1 MSIKDDNAD
10 AGSRPALNK
19 TGSSGRNIYGS
30 MVRKTSEKHLYGD
43 RSDSID
49 DKKKTHAITTE
60 RLKTIKQEPDMV
72 KLRPVKIESQNNL
85 SRSNSLKK
93 DILIKQQTN
102 INISVLTS
110 TPTNQKPPT
119 SILNNS
125 NTSVRSRAGT
135 FKTNSD
141 GDGSNTDSGL
151 KTPVSAIQFQ
161 FEDKVPLRR
170 LPHQHRG
177 SMTPRVNAS
186 AVPSD
191 LINEANGSDSYT
203 NSRIQN
209 ISRNSSIIS
218 NVNRKVSIALPNKE
232 KKVTGSPS
240 GGTNSSDAPLSA
252 ISMNSSNNNSSFLSV
267 SINDIVAQLT
277 GKVDAANAVRKA
289 SSVEI
294 PGGFGEDNDENE
306 ASGENSRSASPLSAI
321 SATSTSSK
329 KSVSQLVSIDSLIAK
344 NESESKF
351 TKQKISEFL
360 PKQDDG
366 KYHILLGGTGSVA
379 SIKIPLIANKLLKYY
394 TPSQCSVQI
403 VLTKSAMK
411 FVRGLKISPHVKI
424 WTDDDLNY
432 LSDQPYKMGD
442 PTLQVELRRW
452 ADVFVIAPLSAN
464 TLAKISNGI
473 SDNLLTNIVR
483 GWPVTSTPLYLAPAM
498 NTFMYIHPLTKIQ
511 LQSLSELLPTV
522 EILKPVEKV
531 LVCGDIGMGGMREW
545 TDICALVINR
555 LDKMNKDEA
564 DDEDEDDF
572 DEDDDDE
579 DDDDSRINMD
589 ETDDYDHSE
598 GEITTD
604 VEGN

>member
-1 MSIKDDNAD
+1 MINKDDNVN
-10 AGSRPALNK
+10 AGSRPTLNK
-19 TGSSGRNIYGS
+19 SGSSGRNIYGS

-49 DKKKTHAITTE
+49 EKKKTLPLSTD
-60 RLKTIKQEPDMV
+60 RLKTNEQEQDMIT
-72 KLRPVKIESQNNL
+72 LRPAKIDSQSNL
-85 SRSNSLKK
+85 SRSGSLKK
-93 DILIKQQTN
+93 DIFIKQQSN
-102 INISVLTS
+102 MNISVLTS

-119 SILNNS
+119 SILTNS
-125 NTSVRSRAGT
+125 NSSARSRAGT

-177 SMTPRVNAS
+177 SMTPRVNS
-186 AVPSD
+186 SVVPSD
-191 LINEANGSDSYT
+191 VSLE
-203 NSRIQN
+203 NSGGDVHTPVHNQGLSKSN
-209 ISRNSSIIS
+209 SIIS
-218 NVNRKVSIALPNKE
+218 NANRKVSIALPSKDRKN
-232 KKVTGSPS
+232 TSSPS
-240 GGTNSSDAPLSA
+240 AAASSSDAPLSA
-252 ISMNSSNNNSSFLSV
+252 ISMNSANNSSFLSV

-277 GKVDAANAVRKA
+277 GKVDATSNERKA

-294 PGGFGEDNDENE
+294 PGGFGDDNDDQGQE
-306 ASGENSRSASPLSAI
+306 SKSTSPLSAV
-321 SATSTSSK
+321 SSGSGSNRK
-329 KSVSQLVSIDSLIAK
+329 PGSQLVTIDSLIAN
-344 NESESKF
+344 NESESMY
-351 TKQKISEFL
+351 TKQRISEFL

-394 TPSQCSVQI
+394 TPDQCSVQI
-403 VLTKSAMK
+403 VLTKSALK

-424 WTDDDLNY
+424 WTDDDLSY
-432 LSDQPYKMGD
+432 LSNQPYKIGD

-483 GWPVTSTPLYLAPAM
+483 GWPVSSTPLYLAPAM

-511 LQSLSELLPTV
+511 LQSISELLPTV

-564 DDEDEDDF
+564 DDED
-572 DEDDDDE
+572 DDDYDEEE
-579 DDDDSRINMD
+579 DDDDSRANMD

-598 GEITTD
+598 WEMTTD

>member
-1 MSIKDDNAD
+1 MINKDDNVEQ
-10 AGSRPALNK
+10 GSRPTLNK
-19 TGSSGRNIYGS
+19 SESSGRNIYGS

-43 RSDSID
+43 RSDSIN
-49 DKKKTHAITTE
+49 DKKKTLPISTDT
-60 RLKTIKQEPDMV
+60 LKTNDQDHEMI
-72 KLRPVKIESQNNL
+72 KLRPAKLDSQSNL
-85 SRSNSLKK
+85 SRSSSLKK
-93 DILIKQQTN
+93 DILIKQQSN
-102 INISVLTS
+102 MNISVLTS

-119 SILNNS
+119 SILTNS
-125 NTSVRSRAGT
+125 TSSARSRAGT

-141 GDGSNTDSGL
+141 GDGTNSNSGL

-161 FEDKVPLRR
+161 FEDKIPLRR

-177 SMTPRVNAS
+177 SMTPRVNS
-186 AVPSD
+186 SVVPTD
-191 LINEANGSDSYT
+191 LSPENSGSEVHTPAHNQSLSKS
-203 NSRIQN
+203 N
-209 ISRNSSIIS
+209 SIIS
-218 NVNRKVSIALPNKE
+218 NTNRKVSIALPNKE
-232 KKVTGSPS
+232 RKNTSSPS
-240 GGTNSSDAPLSA
+240 GAATSSDAPLSA
-252 ISMNSSNNNSSFLSV
+252 ISMNSANNSSFLSV

-277 GKVDAANAVRKA
+277 GKVDAANNERKA

-294 PGGFGEDNDENE
+294 PGGFGDDNEE
-306 ASGENSRSASPLSAI
+306 QVEESKSSSPLSAVSSS
-321 SATSTSSK
+321 SASGRK
-329 KSVSQLVSIDSLIAK
+329 PGSQLVTIDSLIAK

-351 TKQKISEFL
+351 TKQRISEFL

-394 TPSQCSVQI
+394 TPDQCSVQI
-403 VLTKSAMK
+403 VLTKSALK
-411 FVRGLKISPHVKI
+411 FVSGLKISPHVKI
-424 WTDDDLNY
+424 WTDDDLSY
-432 LSDQPYKMGD
+432 LSNQPYKIGD

-483 GWPVTSTPLYLAPAM
+483 GWPVSSTPLYLAPAM

-511 LQSLSELLPTV
+511 LQSISELLPTV

-545 TDICALVINR
+545 TDICALVITR

-564 DDEDEDDF
+564 DDED
-572 DEDDDDE
+572 DEDYDEDE
-579 DDDDSRINMD
+579 DDDDSRANMD

-598 GEITTD
+598 WEMTTD